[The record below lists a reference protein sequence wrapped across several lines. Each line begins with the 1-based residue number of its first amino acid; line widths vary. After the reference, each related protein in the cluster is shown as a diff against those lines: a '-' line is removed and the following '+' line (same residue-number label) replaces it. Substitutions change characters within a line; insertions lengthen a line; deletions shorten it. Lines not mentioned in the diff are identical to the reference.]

1 MTLKEFREL
10 TKDMSEDAEVWTSTG
25 GIYRK
30 VVDSIKLQEIWAEG
44 KRKKIIE
51 IQGINTI

>member
-1 MTLKEFREL
+1 MTKKELLEAI
-10 TKDMSEDAEVWTSTG
+10 KDMPMDAEVWTYTG

-30 VVDSIKLQEIWAEG
+30 VIDSIKLQEIWAEG